1 MAISGCPVFWNI
13 AQLCRLFLVGS
24 LSPHVMN
31 IAEEIVAFKHE
42 LGSAIAQWGYV
53 EWQLLRV
60 ALECVNIPDRQALA
74 IGYHSV
80 ENFRSKLAMCDN
92 LVEHRFGNSSGF
104 QRWRAAKDRAER
116 LAKKRNTIA
125 HGWHKLY
132 AHNTEGRRWAIVPLH
147 HANGQLLH
155 ADGEKPPA
163 GALCLRDL
171 VAIRLEFHGLT
182 TQICNAYEVLCGRP
196 APYPEHEE
204 QPPPNTPSLRQ
215 IANQIR
221 AELGVPLK
229 PSRRK
234 S

>member
-1 MAISGCPVFWNI
+1 
-13 AQLCRLFLVGS
+13 
-24 LSPHVMN
+24 MN
-31 IAEEIVAFKHE
+31 IAEENVAFKHE
-42 LGSAIAQWGYV
+42 LGCAIAQWGHA
-53 EWQLLRV
+53 ERQLLRV
-60 ALECVNIPDRQALA
+60 ALECVDIPDRQALA

-92 LVEHRFGNSSGF
+92 LVKHRFGMSSGF
-104 QRWRAAKDRAER
+104 LKWRATKDRTDK

-132 AHNTEGRRWAIVPLH
+132 AHNTPGRRWAIVPLH
-147 HANGQLLH
+147 HANGRLLL
-155 ADGEKPPA
+155 ADGEPPPE

-182 TQICNAYEVLCGRP
+182 TQICNAYEILCGQP
-196 APYPEHEE
+196 APFPESDE
-204 QPPPNTPSLRQ
+204 QPTHLPSLRQ

-229 PSRRK
+229 PSRK
-234 S
+234 TS

>member
-1 MAISGCPVFWNI
+1 
-13 AQLCRLFLVGS
+13 
-24 LSPHVMN
+24 MN

-53 EWQLLRV
+53 EGQLLRV
-60 ALECVNIPDRQALA
+60 ALECVDIPDRQALA

-92 LVEHRFGNSSGF
+92 LVSHRFADSPGF
-104 QRWRAAKDRAER
+104 QRWRAAKNRTTQ
-116 LAKKRNTIA
+116 LAAKRNKIA

-132 AHNTEGRRWAIVPLH
+132 VHNTAGRRWAIVPLH
-147 HANGQLLH
+147 HSNGQLLH
-155 ADGEKPPA
+155 ADGEKPPS

-171 VAIRLEFHGLT
+171 IAIRFEFHALT

-196 APYPEHEE
+196 APFPESEE
-204 QPPPNTPSLRQ
+204 QPANPPSLRQ

-221 AELGVPLK
+221 AELGFPPK
-229 PSRRK
+229 PSRKK